1 MSDFVPEGW
10 LLSEAEE
17 LYSRMRVP
25 QVYDRNL
32 VDQSGKYPVLDQSEN
47 GCVGYLNSKP
57 EFECSPSSPL
67 TTFANHTCAV
77 RQMTRSFGVI
87 QNVFPL
93 KAKAHVSQEFLF
105 QILKGAIPQN
115 GYKGH
120 YPDLREKL
128 FLTPPLPEQQKIATI
143 LSSVDDVIEKTHA
156 QIDKLKDLKT
166 GMMQELL
173 TKGIGHTEFKDSPV
187 GLIPA
192 AWEVTHLGAV
202 VMPKGIQTG
211 PFGSQLHAHEYV
223 DWGVPVVMPR
233 DMKGNKIDPAS
244 VSHIPLE
251 RAVELDKHRVEVNDF
266 LFARR
271 GDIGRFALVDKSNE
285 GWVCGTGCL
294 KVRMK
299 PSVNPIFMAS
309 YLTLKPVI
317 EWLNLNAVGQTMLNL
332 NTSILSDLP
341 VVLPSEQEQTI
352 IGEAIVSLDNKVALS
367 SAKLDSLQIVKK
379 ALMQDLLTGKV
390 RVKLS
395 ELDTEAA
402 N

>member
-1 MSDFVPEGW
+1 MSSLIPSGW
-10 LLSEAEE
+10 ALSKINDTCDVFD
-17 LYSRMRVP
+17 SQRIP
-25 QVYDRNL
+25 
-32 VDQSGKYPVLDQSEN
+32 
-47 GCVGYLNSKP
+47 LN
-57 EFECSPSSPL
+57 
-67 TTFANHTCAV
+67 T
-77 RQMTRSFGVI
+77 
-87 QNVFPL
+87 
-93 KAKAHVSQEFLF
+93 QERALR
-105 QILKGAIPQN
+105 
-115 GYKGH
+115 KGH
-120 YPDLREKL
+120 YPYYGANGVQGFIDDFIFDGEYVLLAEDGGYFEEFSSRPISYLVSGKFWVNNHAHILQAKKGHETKYIHYSLVHKNILKHINGGTRSKL
-128 FLTPPLPEQQKIATI
+128 NQSDMRDIEYLAPPLPEQQKIATI
-143 LSSVDDVIEKTHA
+143 LSSVDDVIEKTRA

-173 TKGIGHTEFKDSPV
+173 TKGTGHTEFKDSPV
-187 GLIPA
+187 GRIPA
-192 AWEVTHLGAV
+192 AWEVTHLGSV

-233 DMKGNKIDPAS
+233 DMKGNKIDPAL

-251 RAVELDKHRVEVNDF
+251 RAVELDRHRVEINDF

-294 KVRMK
+294 KVRMQ

-332 NTSILSDLP
+332 NTSILSELP
-341 VVLPSEQEQTI
+341 IVLPSEKEQTM
-352 IGEAIVSLDNKVALS
+352 IGETIASLDNKVALS

-390 RVKLS
+390 RVI
-395 ELDTEAA
+395 
-402 N
+402 